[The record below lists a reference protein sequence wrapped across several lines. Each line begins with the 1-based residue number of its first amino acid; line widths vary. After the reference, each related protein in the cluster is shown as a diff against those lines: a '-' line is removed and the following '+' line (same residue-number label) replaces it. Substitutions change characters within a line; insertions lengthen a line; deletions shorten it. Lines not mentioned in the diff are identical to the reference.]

1 MVGCTG
7 DARPELRLAGGQ
19 ATGLVVP
26 EALEAAGE
34 QFLGPDFASAGLGI
48 GGRGG
53 PGFDRRLLRP
63 DATTPFRQTSSQT
76 VTVGLSWPV
85 VLAQDGHGGTVEL
98 VPSLGLGVARLG
110 YVLPDGIGILVDPM
124 TVNIQSLHLTP
135 EVALR
140 YRPGVRL
147 PGDLRIEAF
156 AGTGVHMAQSRT
168 QLRSAL
174 IALDG
179 KSRQS
184 LPYLTAGTVLRRD
197 MLGMTLAVSA
207 RRKGPVTHHL
217 GLEYRFRP

>member
-1 MVGCTG
+1 MVGCTK

-26 EALEAAGE
+26 EALEAAGG
-34 QFLGPDFASAGLGI
+34 QFLGPDFASAGLGT
-48 GGRGG
+48 GGRGV

-63 DATTPFRQTSSQT
+63 DATTPFHQTRSQT
-76 VTVGLSWPV
+76 VTVGLGWPV
-85 VLAQDGHGGTVEL
+85 ILAQDSHGGTVEL
-98 VPSLGLGVARLG
+98 VPGLGLGVARLG

-124 TVNIQSLHLTP
+124 TVDVQSLYLSP
-135 EVALR
+135 EVAVR
-140 YRPGVRL
+140 YRPGAGL
-147 PGDLRIEAF
+147 PGNLQAEAF
-156 AGTGVHMAQSRT
+156 AGVGVHMAQSRT

-184 LPYLTAGTVLRRD
+184 VPYLTAGTVLRRGAV
-197 MLGMTLAVSA
+197 GMTLAVSA